1 MALGEYQ
8 AALKLGRRQY
18 QEAVL
23 MGKSP
28 YLPVLDE
35 ILEGKDIVAEVSLG
49 VMDIPLDKI
58 VGTKTTGRTTAFS
71 NQFMPLLPEK
81 SEFGAKWSMLYDHQ
95 IQEGIHDPIVAY
107 EYMNKFYVQEGNKRV
122 SVMKFVGAYSIAGSV
137 TRLVPKRSEDREVK
151 LYYEFMDFFPSV
163 LTVSGN
169 FPLC

>member
-49 VMDIPLDKI
+49 VMDIMIIRSKK
-58 VGTKTTGRTTAFS
+58 G
-71 NQFMPLLPEK
+71 
-81 SEFGAKWSMLYDHQ
+81 SMIRSLH
-95 IQEGIHDPIVAY
+95 
-107 EYMNKFYVQEGNKRV
+107 MN
-122 SVMKFVGAYSIAGSV
+122 I
-137 TRLVPKRSEDREVK
+137 
-151 LYYEFMDFFPSV
+151 
-163 LTVSGN
+163 
-169 FPLC
+169 

>member
-107 EYMNKFYVQEGNKRV
+107 E
-122 SVMKFVGAYSIAGSV
+122 
-137 TRLVPKRSEDREVK
+137 
-151 LYYEFMDFFPSV
+151 
-163 LTVSGN
+163 
-169 FPLC
+169 

>member
-71 NQFMPLLPEK
+71 NQFMPL
-81 SEFGAKWSMLYDHQ
+81 H
-95 IQEGIHDPIVAY
+95 I
-107 EYMNKFYVQEGNKRV
+107 R
-122 SVMKFVGAYSIAGSV
+122 SV
-137 TRLVPKRSEDREVK
+137 PDRSETHPRRSDPADHLLPAQMPWQTGRR
-151 LYYEFMDFFPSV
+151 
-163 LTVSGN
+163 
-169 FPLC
+169 

>member
-23 MGKSP
+23 TGKAP

-35 ILEGKDIVAEVSLG
+35 LLEGKEIVAEVSLG

-81 SEFGAKWSMLYDHQ
+81 SEFAGKWAMLYDHQ
-95 IQEGIHDPIVAY
+95 IDEGIHDPIVVY

-122 SVMKFVGAYSIAGSV
+122 SVMKFVGAYSIASSV
-137 TRLVPKRSEDREVK
+137 TRLIPKRSEEKDVK
-151 LYYEFMDFFPSV
+151 MYFLQR
-163 LTVSGN
+163 
-169 FPLC
+169 

>member
-71 NQFMPLLPEK
+71 NQFMPLLPESRSLGQSGPCFMIIRSK
-81 SEFGAKWSMLYDHQ
+81 KGSMIRSLH
-95 IQEGIHDPIVAY
+95 
-107 EYMNKFYVQEGNKRV
+107 MN
-122 SVMKFVGAYSIAGSV
+122 I
-137 TRLVPKRSEDREVK
+137 
-151 LYYEFMDFFPSV
+151 
-163 LTVSGN
+163 
-169 FPLC
+169 